1 MPYTLLLFVFQ
12 AEMNKNN
19 FQEEELYIIIEP
31 HLNVVTP
38 RKLHLKT
45 NDPVSHGRLIE
56 FHLDVTKFGERGAAR
71 QKGKMKNRNK
81 TRNWK

>member
-1 MPYTLLLFVFQ
+1 M
-12 AEMNKNN
+12 
-19 FQEEELYIIIEP
+19 IEP

-38 RKLHLKT
+38 RKLHLKS

>member
-1 MPYTLLLFVFQ
+1 
-12 AEMNKNN
+12 MNKND

-31 HLNVVTP
+31 HLSVVTP

-45 NDPVSHGRLIE
+45 DDPVSHGRLTE
-56 FHLDVTKFGERGAAR
+56 FHLDVTTFGERGAAR
-71 QKGKMKNRNK
+71 EKGKMKNRNK